1 MANTGG
7 MPSSALRPQTQPL
20 QRTAGYLSCALA
32 GCCWGTGFFFGK
44 VALEELSVAHMVLYR
59 IAFGSL
65 GMLPVV
71 LLHRQRFSRN
81 EWLILLV
88 SALLGVPIQFLIQFE
103 GLAHTT
109 VSHASLMV
117 GTMPVIL
124 ALGAAIF
131 AHERLDRIGWAA
143 LGASTL
149 GAGLIALSGK
159 HSAAAGTHG
168 PSLYGDLLVVFSLI
182 VALGWILLNKRLI
195 ERHPPLVVTAYVIIT
210 GTAMLAIWVVL
221 RDGPPPV
228 HISGK
233 AWFALAASGLLA
245 TALSTSAWNWGLG
258 RIPASEAGVF
268 LNLEPLI
275 GSLLGIT
282 LLGESLGPA
291 AWIGGAAILAAAFI
305 LTSRR
310 K

>member
-1 MANTGG
+1 
-7 MPSSALRPQTQPL
+7 
-20 QRTAGYLSCALA
+20 
-32 GCCWGTGFFFGK
+32 
-44 VALEELSVAHMVLYR
+44 LEELSVSHMVFYR
-59 IAFGSL
+59 MAFASL
-65 GMLPVV
+65 GMTPVV
-71 LLHRQRFSRN
+71 LLHRQRFSTG
-81 EWLILLV
+81 EWATLLI
-88 SALLGVPIQFLIQFE
+88 SALLGVPIQFLIQFQ

-131 AHERLDRIGWAA
+131 AHERLDRTGWAA

-159 HSAAAGTHG
+159 HAAAAGTHG
-168 PSLYGDLLVVFSLI
+168 PSVYGDLLVVGSLI

-210 GTAMLAIWVVL
+210 GTAMLAVWVVL

-228 HISGK
+228 NISGK
-233 AWFALAASGLLA
+233 AWFASAAAGLLA

-275 GSLLGIT
+275 GSVLGIT

-291 AWIGGAAILAAAFI
+291 AWVGGAAILAAAFI

>member
-1 MANTGG
+1 M
-7 MPSSALRPQTQPL
+7 SSSVLQSRTRPV
-20 QRTAGYLSCALA
+20 QRTAGYLACALA

-44 VALEELSVAHMVLYR
+44 IALGELSVAHMVLYR
-59 IAFGSL
+59 LAFGSL

-71 LLHRQRFSRN
+71 LLHRQHFSRS
-81 EWLILLV
+81 EWGTLLI
-88 SALLGVPIQFLIQFE
+88 SAALGVPIQFLIQFQ
-103 GLAHTT
+103 GLAYTT

-124 ALGAAIF
+124 AIGAAIF
-131 AHERLDRIGWAA
+131 AHERLDRVGWAA
-143 LGASTL
+143 LGVSTL
-149 GAGLIALSGK
+149 GAALIALSGK
-159 HSAAAGTHG
+159 HAAPGVHG
-168 PSLYGDLLVVFSLI
+168 PSLYGDVLVIISLV
-182 VALGWILLNKRLI
+182 VALGWILLNKRLV

-210 GTAMLAIWVVL
+210 GTAMLAAWVVL

-233 AWFALAASGLLA
+233 AWLALAESGLVA
-245 TALSTSAWNWGLG
+245 SALSTSAWNWGLG

-291 AWIGGAAILAAAFI
+291 AWVGGTAILAAAFT
-305 LTSRR
+305 LTLR
-310 K
+310 KR

>member
-1 MANTGG
+1 MT
-7 MPSSALRPQTQPL
+7 PSTLQPSTRPL

-44 VALEELSVAHMVLYR
+44 VALEELSVGHMVLYR
-59 IAFGSL
+59 FVFASL

-71 LLHRQRFSRN
+71 LLHRQHFSRS
-81 EWLILLV
+81 EWFTLLV

-124 ALGAAIF
+124 AVGAAIF

-159 HSAAAGTHG
+159 HGAHG
-168 PSLYGDLLVVFSLI
+168 ATLYGDLLVVLSLV

-195 ERHPPLVVTAYVIIT
+195 ERHPPLVVTAYVILT
-210 GTAMLAIWVVL
+210 GCAMLAVWVVL
-221 RDGPPPV
+221 RDGPPPLHV
-228 HISGK
+228 S
-233 AWFALAASGLLA
+233 ATTWFALAASGLVA
-245 TALSTSAWNWGLG
+245 TALSTSAWNWGIG
-258 RIPASEAGVF
+258 RIPASEAGIF

-275 GSLLGIT
+275 GSVLGIT
-282 LLGESLGPA
+282 LLGDSLGPA
-291 AWIGGAAILAAAFI
+291 AWVGGAAILSAAFV
-305 LTSRR
+305 LTLRR
-310 K
+310 PS